1 MKMQNNAGVVVL
13 AGPLAMTEPR
23 DPHEPA
29 NPEPPLVRSA
39 ERVPF
44 RATVQFRKEQTR
56 VTVKI
61 VDTSTHG
68 ARLSAVHHLRKGDT
82 FWLTLPTIQAVAVW
96 ADEFI
101 VGCKFAAPLNAY
113 VLENL
118 LRVCGG

>member
-1 MKMQNNAGVVVL
+1 
-13 AGPLAMTEPR
+13 MTEPS
-23 DPHEPA
+23 DPNEPA
-29 NPEPPLVRSA
+29 NPELPLVRSA

-56 VTVKI
+56 VTVRI
-61 VDTSTHG
+61 VDISTHG

-82 FWLTLPTIQAVAVW
+82 FWLTLPTLAPIQAVAVW

-101 VGCKFAAPLNAY
+101 VGCKFSAPLNAY